1 MKEKEK
7 KNSVLK
13 IFLFFLKVILF
24 FWISYYVVSNAGDL
38 VTYIYKNGS
47 IMESFVNK
55 EILRLINYFNCFFGV
70 AIVITGLFKIFFLVE
85 NEK

>member
-7 KNSVLK
+7 ENSVLK

-24 FWISYYVVSNAGDL
+24 FCISYYIISSAGDL
-38 VTYIYKNGS
+38 ITYIYKNGS
-47 IMESFVNK
+47 IIEHFVNK

-70 AIVITGLFKIFFLVE
+70 VIVITGLFKIFFLVE